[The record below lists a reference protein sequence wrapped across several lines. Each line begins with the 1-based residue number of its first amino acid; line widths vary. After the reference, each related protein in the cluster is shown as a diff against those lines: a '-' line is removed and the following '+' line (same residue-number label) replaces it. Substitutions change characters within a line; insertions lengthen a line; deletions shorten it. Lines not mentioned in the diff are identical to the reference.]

1 MAYAQIDWHDF
12 VVVETVDYQ
21 PNEVGHFPT
30 PTTPDE
36 VGARVL
42 MQERFDNEPG
52 SPKGEGNSEG
62 KKQESKTTSAADVEM
77 ELSDKEDDGAQVFN
91 SNLSDT
97 QESQCKLS
105 ADIIA

>member
-1 MAYAQIDWHDF
+1 MSLA
-12 VVVETVDYQ
+12 
-21 PNEVGHFPT
+21 
-30 PTTPDE
+30 
-36 VGARVL
+36 
-42 MQERFDNEPG
+42 
-52 SPKGEGNSEG
+52 
-62 KKQESKTTSAADVEM
+62 TTSAADVEM